1 MLVNEM
7 KYERAPAT
15 GLSTC
20 CIHRH
25 AYGTWIMRCR
35 GGNAETGGG
44 TPGSGDDRERAIA
57 PPGVGG
63 GAGEAPKR

>member
-20 CIHRH
+20 CIQRH
-25 AYGTWIMRCR
+25 AYGTWIMRYR
-35 GGNAETGGG
+35 GENAETGGG
-44 TPGSGDDRERAIA
+44 TPG
-57 PPGVGG
+57 
-63 GAGEAPKR
+63 KRG